1 MDVRALRRRTGL
13 TQTGL
18 AELVGVHPITVSKWE
33 RGVLAPNRHQ
43 LALLRALA
51 APPGRAPE
59 KGSHV
64 VRLAQALNRAFIEVV
79 EVENM
84 KLSASN
90 SLRGKVVEL
99 DIGTINSRVII
110 EIAPG
115 VRVTSVITSAS
126 VKRLGLKVGRPAT
139 AIIKA
144 TDVIVGVR

>member
-1 MDVRALRRRTGL
+1 MDVRSLRRRAGL
-13 TQTGL
+13 TQTAL

-33 RGVLAPNRHQ
+33 RGVLAPSRHQ
-43 LALLRALA
+43 AELLKALA
-51 APPGRAPE
+51 SPPGRSTAH
-59 KGSHV
+59 GTHV
-64 VRLAQALNRAFIEVV
+64 ARLAQALNRAFIEVV

-99 DIGTINSRVII
+99 DIGPISSRVII

-126 VKRLGLKVGRPAT
+126 VKRLGLKLGSRAT

-144 TDVIVGVR
+144 TDVIVGTR

>member
-1 MDVRALRRRTGL
+1 MDVRALRRRARL
-13 TQTGL
+13 TQAGL

-33 RGVLAPNRHQ
+33 RGVLRPSRHQ
-43 LALLRALA
+43 AGLLRALA
-51 APPGRAPE
+51 APPGRGGGTQMA
-59 KGSHV
+59 S
-64 VRLAQALNRAFIEVV
+64 LARALNRAFIEAV

-90 SLRGKVVEL
+90 ALQGKVIEL
-99 DIGTINSRVII
+99 DVGPVSSRVVL

-126 VKRLGLKVGRPAT
+126 VKRLGLKAGKAAT

-144 TDVIVGVR
+144 TDVILAVK

>member
-1 MDVRALRRRTGL
+1 
-13 TQTGL
+13 
-18 AELVGVHPITVSKWE
+18 TVSKWE
-33 RGVLAPNRHQ
+33 RGVLEPSRHQ
-43 LALLRALA
+43 GALLRALA
-51 APPGRAPE
+51 APPGR
-59 KGSHV
+59 GTSHGTHV
-64 VRLAQALNRAFIEVV
+64 ARLAQALNRAFIEVV

-99 DIGTINSRVII
+99 DMGPVSSRVVV
-110 EIAPG
+110 EIAPS

-139 AIIKA
+139 VIIKA

>member
-1 MDVRALRRRTGL
+1 MDVRSLRRRAGL
-13 TQTGL
+13 TQIGL

-33 RGVLAPNRHQ
+33 RGVLEPNRHQ
-43 LALLRALA
+43 VALLRALA
-51 APPGRAPE
+51 SPAGR
-59 KGSHV
+59 GTGQGTHV
-64 VRLAQALNRAFIEVV
+64 ARLAQALNRAFIEVV

-90 SLRGKVVEL
+90 ALRGKVVEL
-99 DIGTINSRVII
+99 DVGPISSRVII

-126 VKRLGLKVGRPAT
+126 VKRLGIKVGRPAT